1 MFSIIAEFSPAELEA
16 RIQADDDE
24 WINGLMNVYRV
35 KGKLAVDRARAKT
48 KSDGG
53 FGNITWNLRGSIV
66 MCIVQQGRIIETYA
80 PPIGKGDEGTRI
92 GMETAQR
99 LATYSAGN
107 EDIVMYIVA
116 GMNYATYVQN
126 TDRDVIEGS
135 TLKFEDEVRSLFAA

>member
-1 MFSIIAEFSPAELEA
+1 MIKIEALFSVKELED
-16 RIQADDDE
+16 RIQADADE
-24 WINGLMNVYRV
+24 WINGLMEVYRT

-66 MCIVQQGRIIETYA
+66 MCIVQQGRIIETYS

-99 LATYSAGN
+99 LATYSSGKD
-107 EDIVMYIVA
+107 DIVMYIVA
-116 GMNYATYVQN
+116 GMDYATFVQT

-135 TLKFEDEVRSLFAA
+135 TLLFENEVKAILN

>member
-1 MFSIIAEFSPAELEA
+1 MFRIEAEFSPAELEA
-16 RIQADDDE
+16 RIQADADE

-35 KGKLAVDRARAKT
+35 SGRLAVDRARAKT
-48 KSDGG
+48 KSEGG

-99 LATYSAGN
+99 LATYSAGKD
-107 EDIVMYIVA
+107 DIVMYIVA

-135 TLKFEDEVRSLFAA
+135 TLKFEDEVRSLFA